1 MLTLAISKGRI
12 WQDSIPLLAQLGLAP
27 KDSAEDTRKLILP
40 TVNPDFRLIIARAGD
55 AATFVACGAAAAGI
69 AGSDTLAET
78 ALADIC
84 QPLDLNLA
92 RCRMIVATSVDFNYD
107 AAVRCGLPLT
117 VATKYVNL
125 ARRHFAKRGMQ
136 VRFIKLHGALE
147 IAPQVGLANA
157 IVDLADSGDSL
168 RVNGLIEREKI
179 MDVSAMFII
188 NRARRQTPSAGI
200 GDSTKA
206 FCKSRWRCL
215 K

>member
-1 MLTLAISKGRI
+1 
-12 WQDSIPLLAQLGLAP
+12 
-27 KDSAEDTRKLILP
+27 
-40 TVNPDFRLIIARAGD
+40 
-55 AATFVACGAAAAGI
+55 
-69 AGSDTLAET
+69 
-78 ALADIC
+78 
-84 QPLDLNLA
+84 
-92 RCRMIVATSVDFNYD
+92 MIVATSVDFNYD

-136 VRFIKLHGALE
+136 VRLLNCTGLG

-188 NRARRQTPSAGI
+188 NRGRRQTPSAGI

>member
-1 MLTLAISKGRI
+1 MARQHPAFSPAGLGAQRFGGRHAEVNLTDCESGFSLNYR
-12 WQDSIPLLAQLGLAP
+12 
-27 KDSAEDTRKLILP
+27 
-40 TVNPDFRLIIARAGD
+40 ARGD

-188 NRARRQTPSAGI
+188 NRAAARRHRLALATLQKRFAKAV
-200 GDSTKA
+200 GDA
-206 FCKSRWRCL
+206 
-215 K
+215 